1 MAAIR
6 EFTLRFVYHPA
17 AARLAM
23 VAFAL
28 VALLLQPNAPV
39 NGGGGS

>member
-28 VALLLQPNAPV
+28 VALLMQPNAPV
-39 NGGGGS
+39 AGGGGG